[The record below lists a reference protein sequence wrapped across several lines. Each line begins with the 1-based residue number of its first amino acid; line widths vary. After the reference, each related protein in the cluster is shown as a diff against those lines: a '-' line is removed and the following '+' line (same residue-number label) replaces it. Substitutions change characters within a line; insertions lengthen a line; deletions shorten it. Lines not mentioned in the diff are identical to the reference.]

1 MIPTVGGIRLGPVFV
16 VDGIGR
22 DAVIETTLNE
32 LGLNKSINI
41 VDPDV
46 DMTAI
51 QS

>member
-1 MIPTVGGIRLGPVFV
+1 MIPTVGGIRLGPRST

-32 LGLNKSINI
+32 LGQINSINI
-41 VDPDV
+41 VDPDK